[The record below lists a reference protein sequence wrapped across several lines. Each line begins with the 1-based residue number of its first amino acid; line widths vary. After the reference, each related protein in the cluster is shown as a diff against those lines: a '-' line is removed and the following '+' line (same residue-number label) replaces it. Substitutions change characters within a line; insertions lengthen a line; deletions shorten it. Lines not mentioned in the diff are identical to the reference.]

1 MALKMIDHGSKEYQQ
16 MINLRYNILRKPLGL
31 NFTPDELEKE
41 KNNVLI
47 GVFEDDQ
54 LLGCCMLVKEDNK
67 KMRLRQV
74 AVPNNQQGKGV
85 GRALMSFAENISRDL
100 GYTRIVMHA
109 RKTAIPFFEKLGY
122 KVTSEV
128 FHEITIPHHIMEKEL

>member
-16 MINLRYNILRKPLGL
+16 MVNLRYNILRKPLGL

-67 KMRLRQV
+67 KMRLRQM
-74 AVPNNQQGKGV
+74 AVPNNLQGKGI

-100 GYTRIVMHA
+100 GYSRIIMHA

-128 FHEITIPHHIMEKEL
+128 FDEITIPHHIMEKDL

>member
-31 NFTPDELEKE
+31 SFTPDELEKE

-74 AVPNNQQGKGV
+74 AVPNNQQGKGI

-100 GYTRIVMHA
+100 GYNRIMMHA

-128 FHEITIPHHIMEKEL
+128 FDEITIPHLIMEKEL